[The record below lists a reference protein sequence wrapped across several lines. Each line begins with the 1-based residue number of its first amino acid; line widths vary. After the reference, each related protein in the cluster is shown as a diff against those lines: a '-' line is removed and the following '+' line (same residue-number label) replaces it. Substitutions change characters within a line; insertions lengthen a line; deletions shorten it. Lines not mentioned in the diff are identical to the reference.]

1 MQSRCSP
8 KCCQHQHTRR
18 HTRRLTICS
27 ADDRAPA
34 STHPAGPARNDFSL
48 RFSFALPEIHEP
60 LQSFSVQS
68 PLVQA
73 TTALIQLLFCSR
85 THGVF
90 RGGQNR
96 YFSSTIE
103 PAPGSSRREPRPL
116 GQEATE
122 TKKER
127 KKERAEEEANACAQ
141 EADRIEEGWVTREG
155 KPAAKGGQGPKKK
168 RRKAWNC
175 DILSVR
181 TESARSDSEEPASAS
196 CVSGQASK
204 ASNNATSH
212 RGVGGDGGCFSCLS
226 FLFMCL
232 SAMFSP
238 HACCIVVSIVFS
250 CDGGVPPAGAQ
261 KR

>member
-1 MQSRCSP
+1 MED
-8 KCCQHQHTRR
+8 KTAIFHQ
-18 HTRRLTICS
+18 
-27 ADDRAPA
+27 
-34 STHPAGPARNDFSL
+34 
-48 RFSFALPEIHEP
+48 
-60 LQSFSVQS
+60 Q
-68 PLVQA
+68 
-73 TTALIQLLFCSR
+73 
-85 THGVF
+85 
-90 RGGQNR
+90 
-96 YFSSTIE
+96 
-103 PAPGSSRREPRPL
+103 SSRPQALQDVSLDPWDKKRQRQRKRER
-116 GQEATE
+116 
-122 TKKER
+122 KKER
-127 KKERAEEEANACAQ
+127 KKKRTRAHKR
-141 EADRIEEGWVTREG
+141 RIEEGWVTREG